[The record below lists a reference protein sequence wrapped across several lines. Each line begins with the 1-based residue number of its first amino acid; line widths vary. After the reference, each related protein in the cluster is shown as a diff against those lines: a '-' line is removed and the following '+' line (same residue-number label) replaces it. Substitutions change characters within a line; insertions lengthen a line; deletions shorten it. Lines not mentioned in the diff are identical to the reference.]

1 MPKSLTQYRIFIG
14 SPGGLERERKGFRDE
29 LHRFSTVHAEPR
41 GATFHPVGWEDVP
54 GGAGRPQAIINE
66 ELKQCDYAVF
76 VLHDRWGTETGSGYS
91 AGTEEEWELTEALYK
106 EAKIRNIALFFKK
119 VAPSQLRDP
128 GDQLK
133 KVLSFKSKIE
143 KEKKYLFTTYARTAE
158 FCEAFEGYLAKWLRD
173 HEGSPSSGLASV
185 NLAAVAPVAPSTGA
199 GPAAST
205 PAAAPSFDYWIAE
218 ANQLLEAGA
227 GDTRNYSGALFCADK
242 AVEAAGSDIEWARA
256 RNLLGTIH
264 FHSNNLTESITAFA
278 EIAERFEDASD
289 SERQQWQARS
299 LFNKGVTLGQ
309 LGRRG
314 EEIAVYDDVLARFG
328 TATELSLR
336 EPAAKALVNKG
347 VALGQL
353 GRNEEEITVYD
364 DVVGRFGTA
373 TELSLRGQV
382 ALALFNKGVRL
393 GQLGRSDDAITAYD
407 GVVGRFSTATELPL
421 REQVVKALV
430 YKGIT
435 FGQLGR
441 NEDKI
446 KIYDDVVGRF
456 GSAEEPTIKEL
467 VDRARRLRAAPQA
480 AGPSAK
486 PGQKRPK

>member
-14 SPGGLERERKGFRDE
+14 SPGGLEKERKGFRDE
-29 LHRFSTVHAEPR
+29 LHRFSGLHAEPR
-41 GATFHPVGWEDVP
+41 GVTLHPVGWEDVP

-143 KEKKYLFTTYARTAE
+143 KEKKYLFTAYARTAG
-158 FCEAFEGYLAKWLRD
+158 FCEALEGYLAKWLRD
-173 HEGSPSSGLASV
+173 HEGAPSSGLASMS
-185 NLAAVAPVAPSTGA
+185 LAAVAPAVPSIDA
-199 GPAAST
+199 GLAAST
-205 PAAAPSFDYWIAE
+205 SAASPGFDYWIAQ
-218 ANQLLEAGA
+218 ANQLLKAGA

-278 EIAERFEDASD
+278 EIAERFGDASD

-309 LGRRG
+309 LGRS
-314 EEIAVYDDVLARFG
+314 D
-328 TATELSLR
+328 
-336 EPAAKALVNKG
+336 
-347 VALGQL
+347 
-353 GRNEEEITVYD
+353 EEITVYD
-364 DVVGRFGTA
+364 DVVARFG
-373 TELSLRGQV
+373 
-382 ALALFNKGVRL
+382 
-393 GQLGRSDDAITAYD
+393 
-407 GVVGRFSTATELPL
+407 TATELPL
-421 REQVVKALV
+421 REQVAMALFN
-430 YKGIT
+430 KGVT
-435 FGQLGR
+435 LGQLGR
-441 NEDKI
+441 GDEAI
-446 KIYDDVVGRF
+446 TVYDDVVARF
-456 GSAEEPTIKEL
+456 SSAEEPTIKEL
-467 VDRARRLRAAPQA
+467 VDRARTLRGAKTAPKA
-480 AGPSAK
+480 AGPSPRLVK
-486 PGQKRPK
+486 KRPKG